1 MKMRNNQGQEVYYN
15 QVIKHG
21 VERYIIQA
29 ATKETIILG
38 RDRQKRKSRTFAQE
52 AQAEAWLRRMGF
64 RVI

>member
-1 MKMRNNQGQEVYYN
+1 MKLKNEQGQEVYYN

-29 ATKETIILG
+29 ATKETVILG
-38 RDRQKRKSRTFAQE
+38 RDRQKRKSRTFSQE

>member
-1 MKMRNNQGQEVYYN
+1 MKLKNEQGQEVYYN

-29 ATKETIILG
+29 ATKETVILG
-38 RDRQKRKSRTFAQE
+38 RDRQKRKSRTFSQE
-52 AQAEAWLRRMGF
+52 AQAEAWLRQMGF